1 MTTVCTTKYFDF
13 FRKIWYNKKIMNP
26 DIIPQTQKENIIE
39 LVEKAKQQEEEIVRL
54 RHEYQTLQKKYEENI
69 TQKELSLIDQS
80 LQVDKVWH

>member
-39 LVEKAKQQEEEIVRL
+39 LVKKAKQQEEEIVRL